1 MSDDMTRR
9 TVTVT
14 APDAWADDL
23 DIIEVL
29 AQSILDQVADIRAA
43 REGVNYDLQ
52 TRPPSPMG

>member
-1 MSDDMTRR
+1 MSDETTRR

-14 APDAWADDL
+14 ASDAWADDL

-43 REGVNYDLQ
+43 REGVNH
-52 TRPPSPMG
+52 